1 MKKILS
7 VIMLIA
13 TCNVQSTFNNI
24 EEFKRSFERQNVWT
38 QEHSKFLCSQ
48 ASDGVVL
55 IEINGIILK
64 ENKRTRCIYGT
75 YKKDNIIP
83 ILCGIAV
90 AGCIVAAGIALPLSI
105 PFTTG
110 AGATGSLSIGTAI
123 TVTPGLVTI
132 TSVPT
137 TAALGGLTV
146 STIASALDPIPDNAQ
161 TVSDFYIEN
170 YYELINAQNLCQNRS
185 TFIIEKFIECY
196 PKFVSHRTDNEL
208 NKIESSVLTVL
219 KNWIEKYKEIEDQI
233 QSILTRQESERITL
247 ENEETSKFE
256 EYQSLYSRFSNDVKS
271 RIKAHNQ
278 IFEGEEKNRSILKIE
293 EQNEFKKIFV
303 DQVFEES
310 SLFSSMLEKQE
321 QNEFKAIFIQQ
332 ALEEKALFSS
342 IIENLAKDELKEL
355 YARNKIEIREN
366 QKLQKIRAIFKSES
380 AVYGL
385 QSVVE
390 RQKLNL
396 ERQEE
401 QINVQ
406 QNQIVQLTGTINV
419 QQNEI
424 VQLTGTVNDQQNQIV
439 QLTGMVN
446 DQGRQIL
453 SLEGDRDTA
462 QAWSFQLEARVG
474 QQERQ
479 NQEVRDTLNNLISNL
494 PALIAQSANSNLQI
508 AQSSQNANRPL
519 QIEYSAGTHATAPSS
534 GSSSA
539 SSRFD
544 N

>member
-1 MKKILS
+1 
-7 VIMLIA
+7 
-13 TCNVQSTFNNI
+13 
-24 EEFKRSFERQNVWT
+24 
-38 QEHSKFLCSQ
+38 
-48 ASDGVVL
+48 
-55 IEINGIILK
+55 
-64 ENKRTRCIYGT
+64 
-75 YKKDNIIP
+75 
-83 ILCGIAV
+83 
-90 AGCIVAAGIALPLSI
+90 
-105 PFTTG
+105 
-110 AGATGSLSIGTAI
+110 
-123 TVTPGLVTI
+123 
-132 TSVPT
+132 
-137 TAALGGLTV
+137 
-146 STIASALDPIPDNAQ
+146 
-161 TVSDFYIEN
+161 
-170 YYELINAQNLCQNRS
+170 
-185 TFIIEKFIECY
+185 
-196 PKFVSHRTDNEL
+196 
-208 NKIESSVLTVL
+208 
-219 KNWIEKYKEIEDQI
+219 
-233 QSILTRQESERITL
+233 
-247 ENEETSKFE
+247 
-256 EYQSLYSRFSNDVKS
+256 
-271 RIKAHNQ
+271 
-278 IFEGEEKNRSILKIE
+278 
-293 EQNEFKKIFV
+293 
-303 DQVFEES
+303 
-310 SLFSSMLEKQE
+310 
-321 QNEFKAIFIQQ
+321 
-332 ALEEKALFSS
+332 LFSS